1 MIKFTL
7 VNRVI
12 SKNTKDTSLENE
24 NDSRHIL
31 LGQTNISIINNKQTQ
46 NWALKQNKL
55 GLKNK

>member
-46 NWALKQNKL
+46 NWALKTKL
-55 GLKNK
+55 IVLKK